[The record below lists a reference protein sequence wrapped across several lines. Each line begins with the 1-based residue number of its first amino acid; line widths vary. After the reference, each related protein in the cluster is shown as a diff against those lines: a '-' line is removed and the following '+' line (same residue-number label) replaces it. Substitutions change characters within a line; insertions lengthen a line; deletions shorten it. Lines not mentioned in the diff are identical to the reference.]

1 MNNTPDNIRN
11 MWEQA
16 ANISEG
22 MYGKLG
28 GKAVG
33 KMEDNA
39 SAQGRRLTGQ
49 EQGAAVKHA
58 QNAGKAEITAAQQAA
73 AARAADKA
81 KRLANANADEKAGL
95 NPGVGG

>member
-16 ANISEG
+16 ANISES

-28 GKAVG
+28 GNAVR
-33 KMEDNA
+33 KMEANA
-39 SAQGRRLTGQ
+39 SEQKRPLTDQ

-58 QNAGKAEITAAQQAA
+58 QNAAA

>member
-16 ANISEG
+16 ANISES

-28 GKAVG
+28 AREVG
-33 KMEDNA
+33 KMENRA

-49 EQGAAVKHA
+49 EQGAAVRHA
-58 QNAGKAEITAAQQAA
+58 QNAS
-73 AARAADKA
+73 AADKA
-81 KRLANANADEKAGL
+81 KRLANAKADEKA
-95 NPGVGG
+95 